1 MTYNEFAWHTSML
14 RDWLAGASALPH
26 AVLVLGTP
34 GIGKSRLLRAF
45 AAALLCESPASDGRA
60 CGRCDACGWVLAGNH
75 PDLRVLEREPGED
88 GAAAREIR
96 VDQFRAITEFCV
108 VGSHRGGRRVVIV
121 DPADAMNAI
130 TANAFL
136 KTLEEPTAGLV
147 FLLAS
152 ARPDAIPAT
161 VRSRC
166 SVRVAEGPAMED
178 ATAWLQGQTGCT
190 PADAGTWLAMAGGAP
205 LHALGFAEPAQ
216 SAAHRAML
224 AVVASLPET
233 ALVTAADGLQ
243 GRDARQWLPLLQ
255 RWLMDLGRC
264 RAGAEPRY
272 FPAHAQRLAQLA
284 DRCDS
289 SALADAG
296 RALAEQYRQ
305 VEHPLNAR
313 LFCEETLAR
322 YLGAF
327 ERAPTGG

>member
-1 MTYNEFAWHTSML
+1 MIQQELPWHTPVL
-14 RDWLAGASALPH
+14 RDWLAGSTTLPH
-26 AVLVLGTP
+26 ALLVLGTP

-60 CGRCDACGWVLAGNH
+60 CGRCDACGWIRAGNH
-75 PDLRVLEREPGED
+75 PDLRVLQREPGED
-88 GAAAREIR
+88 GAPAREIR
-96 VDQFRAITEFCV
+96 IDQFRAITEFCV
-108 VGSHRGGRRVVIV
+108 IGSHRGGRRVVIV

-152 ARPDAIPAT
+152 ARPDAIAAT

-166 SVRVAEGPAMED
+166 SVRVAEGPVMDD

-205 LHALGFAEPAQ
+205 LHALGFAEPTLA
-216 SAAHRAML
+216 AAHRAML
-224 AVVASLPET
+224 AVVAALPET
-233 ALVTAADGLQ
+233 SLVAAADGLQ

-272 FPAHAQRLAQLA
+272 FPANVDRLALLA
-284 DRCDS
+284 RRCDPR
-289 SALADAG
+289 ALAEAG
-296 RALAEQYRQ
+296 RALAQQYRQ

-327 ERAPTGG
+327 DSAPADG